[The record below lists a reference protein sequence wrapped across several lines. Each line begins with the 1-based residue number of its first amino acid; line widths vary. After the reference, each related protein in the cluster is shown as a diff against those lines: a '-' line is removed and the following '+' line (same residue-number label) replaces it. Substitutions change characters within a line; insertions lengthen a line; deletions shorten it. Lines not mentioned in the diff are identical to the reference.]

1 MIITVDFGEL
11 IGLVVMG
18 ALLCYGLYLMAKGK

>member
-1 MIITVDFGEL
+1 MFITIDFGEL
-11 IGLVVMG
+11 IGLVVLV